1 MRLAWGGRYTNSP
14 GNVVWAPLFLAY
26 HWTEKFRI
34 PMQIIGIVAAV
45 ISGLTLLIHL
55 STLIKTSTSTRKL
68 LMGWWIFAILL
79 LLALEGLAIY
89 MYITAGA
96 VTEYKDVH
104 AKRTLGVFI
113 LVNALD
119 ILFWLWGM
127 KTLDYEKGDQVRDDL
142 FSQGKDYE
150 VQRSRLM
157 N

>member
-1 MRLAWGGRYTNSP
+1 M
-14 GNVVWAPLFLAY
+14 F
-26 HWTEKFRI
+26 
-34 PMQIIGIVAAV
+34 
-45 ISGLTLLIHL
+45 
-55 STLIKTSTSTRKL
+55 
-68 LMGWWIFAILL
+68 WWIFAIIL

-89 MYITAGA
+89 MYITAGG

-113 LVNALD
+113 VVNALD

-157 N
+157 DEQSIIVSRNTQKIGTIH

>member
-1 MRLAWGGRYTNSP
+1 M
-14 GNVVWAPLFLAY
+14 
-26 HWTEKFRI
+26 
-34 PMQIIGIVAAV
+34 
-45 ISGLTLLIHL
+45 
-55 STLIKTSTSTRKL
+55 
-68 LMGWWIFAILL
+68 
-79 LLALEGLAIY
+79 ALEGLAIY
-89 MYITAGA
+89 MYIAAGA

-127 KTLDYEKGDQVRDDL
+127 KTLDHEKGDQVRDDL

-157 N
+157 NEQSIIVSRNTQNIGTIHW

>member
-1 MRLAWGGRYTNSP
+1 
-14 GNVVWAPLFLAY
+14 
-26 HWTEKFRI
+26 
-34 PMQIIGIVAAV
+34 MQIIGIVVAI
-45 ISGLTLLIHL
+45 ISVLTLVFHL
-55 STLIKTSTSTRKL
+55 TTLIKTSTATRKL
-68 LMGWWIFAILL
+68 LMFWWIFAIIL

-89 MYITAGA
+89 MYIAAGA

-127 KTLDYEKGDQVRDDL
+127 KTLDHEKGDQVRDDL

-157 N
+157 NEQSIIVSRNTQNIGTIH